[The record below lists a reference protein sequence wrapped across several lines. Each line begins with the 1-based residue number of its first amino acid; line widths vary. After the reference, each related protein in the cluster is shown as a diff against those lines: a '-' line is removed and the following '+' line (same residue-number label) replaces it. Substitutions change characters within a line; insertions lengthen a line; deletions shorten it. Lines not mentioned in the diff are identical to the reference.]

1 MKRKWIAVL
10 LACCMLAALL
20 LTGCSAAET
29 VKRLRFGV
37 AGEGGVYHNFGEQFA
52 ALENETSNGTI
63 ELRTTAGSAANLR
76 LLTGEYLQ
84 LAIAQADL
92 AQDAY
97 NQTGIFAEEED
108 IRGFGAVA
116 ALYTEAC
123 QVIVRADS
131 DIQSIED
138 LQGKTVSIGAEESG
152 SEQNALQ
159 ILSAYGLNDRL
170 VDTINLNYTDAA
182 DQLKAGKIDAIV
194 ITVGIPSPVVTELA
208 GECGIRL
215 LNVDGTAAQRLL
227 SSYNAYREVTIPAGT
242 YPGQDADVQTVG
254 VKAVLLASDSLPAKQ
269 VQQLTELLFSSREA
283 LEKQLGREPTMDEI
297 AQAAGLARREVTAA
311 LESVV
316 EPISLEEPVY
326 TDGGDAMY
334 VIDQVRDP
342 DGEDSWISGL
352 QFRQTV
358 AGLTPR
364 EKRIMELRYL
374 QGKTQMEVAREIGI
388 SQAQVSRLEKGAL
401 SQFRT
406 RD

>member
-1 MKRKWIAVL
+1 MKRKWIAAL
-10 LACCMLAALL
+10 LAGCMLAALL

-92 AQDAY
+92 AQDAC

-108 IRGFGAVA
+108 ICGFGAVA

-208 GECGIRL
+208 GKCGI
-215 LNVDGTAAQRLL
+215 RLL

-254 VKAVLLASDSLPAKQ
+254 VKAVLLASNALPAKQ

-283 LEKQLGREPTMDEI
+283 LEEQLGLALDPETDAVEGVGIPFH
-297 AQAAGLARREVTAA
+297 AGAAAWYKQAG
-311 LESVV
+311 
-316 EPISLEEPVY
+316 I
-326 TDGGDAMY
+326 
-334 VIDQVRDP
+334 
-342 DGEDSWISGL
+342 
-352 QFRQTV
+352 TV
-358 AGLTPR
+358 
-364 EKRIMELRYL
+364 
-374 QGKTQMEVAREIGI
+374 
-388 SQAQVSRLEKGAL
+388 
-401 SQFRT
+401 
-406 RD
+406 D

>member
-1 MKRKWIAVL
+1 MKRKWIAAL
-10 LACCMLAALL
+10 LAGCMLAALL

-92 AQDAY
+92 AQDAC

-170 VDTINLNYTDAA
+170 VDTINLNYTDAPMRRA
-182 DQLKAGKIDAIV
+182 
-194 ITVGIPSPVVTELA
+194 
-208 GECGIRL
+208 
-215 LNVDGTAAQRLL
+215 
-227 SSYNAYREVTIPAGT
+227 
-242 YPGQDADVQTVG
+242 
-254 VKAVLLASDSLPAKQ
+254 
-269 VQQLTELLFSSREA
+269 
-283 LEKQLGREPTMDEI
+283 
-297 AQAAGLARREVTAA
+297 ARRRC
-311 LESVV
+311 
-316 EPISLEEPVY
+316 
-326 TDGGDAMY
+326 G
-334 VIDQVRDP
+334 
-342 DGEDSWISGL
+342 
-352 QFRQTV
+352 TV
-358 AGLTPR
+358 P
-364 EKRIMELRYL
+364 
-374 QGKTQMEVAREIGI
+374 
-388 SQAQVSRLEKGAL
+388 
-401 SQFRT
+401 
-406 RD
+406 

>member
-1 MKRKWIAVL
+1 MYKSMKRKWIAAL
-10 LACCMLAALL
+10 LAGCMLAALL
-20 LTGCSAAET
+20 LTGCSAAER

-37 AGEGGVYHNFGEQFA
+37 AGEGGVYHNFGKQFA

-208 GECGIRL
+208 GECRL

-283 LEKQLGREPTMDEI
+283 LEEQLGLALDPETDAVEGVGIPFH
-297 AQAAGLARREVTAA
+297 AGAAAWYKQAG
-311 LESVV
+311 
-316 EPISLEEPVY
+316 I
-326 TDGGDAMY
+326 
-334 VIDQVRDP
+334 
-342 DGEDSWISGL
+342 
-352 QFRQTV
+352 TV
-358 AGLTPR
+358 
-364 EKRIMELRYL
+364 
-374 QGKTQMEVAREIGI
+374 
-388 SQAQVSRLEKGAL
+388 
-401 SQFRT
+401 
-406 RD
+406 D

>member
-1 MKRKWIAVL
+1 MKRKWIAAL
-10 LACCMLAALL
+10 LAGCMLAALL

-215 LNVDGTAAQRLL
+215 LNVDGLL

-283 LEKQLGREPTMDEI
+283 LEEQLGLALDPETDAVEGVGIPFH
-297 AQAAGLARREVTAA
+297 AGAAAWYKQAG
-311 LESVV
+311 
-316 EPISLEEPVY
+316 I
-326 TDGGDAMY
+326 
-334 VIDQVRDP
+334 
-342 DGEDSWISGL
+342 
-352 QFRQTV
+352 TV
-358 AGLTPR
+358 
-364 EKRIMELRYL
+364 
-374 QGKTQMEVAREIGI
+374 
-388 SQAQVSRLEKGAL
+388 
-401 SQFRT
+401 
-406 RD
+406 D

>member
-1 MKRKWIAVL
+1 MKRKWIAAL
-10 LACCMLAALL
+10 LAGCMLAALL

-92 AQDAY
+92 AQDAC

-108 IRGFGAVA
+108 ICGFGAVA

-194 ITVGIPSPVVTELA
+194 ITVGT
-208 GECGIRL
+208 
-215 LNVDGTAAQRLL
+215 QRLL

-283 LEKQLGREPTMDEI
+283 LEEQLGLALDPETDAVEGVGIPFH
-297 AQAAGLARREVTAA
+297 AGAAAWYKQAG
-311 LESVV
+311 
-316 EPISLEEPVY
+316 I
-326 TDGGDAMY
+326 
-334 VIDQVRDP
+334 
-342 DGEDSWISGL
+342 
-352 QFRQTV
+352 TV
-358 AGLTPR
+358 
-364 EKRIMELRYL
+364 
-374 QGKTQMEVAREIGI
+374 
-388 SQAQVSRLEKGAL
+388 
-401 SQFRT
+401 
-406 RD
+406 D